1 MTSCTAFRRG
11 RQREHPC
18 FRQFPICPI
27 TIPHSNARAGIWGRV
42 LPSPGARQYSPRR
55 RRCTMYLHI
64 RRGVGPLT
72 GPGDAARGQELGIDR
87 PHLGDGLLEGPP
99 RGHQPLD
106 LAHPLGGNPLHALL
120 PPHHVGEGPHRM
132 PFPGGTVTCGL
143 PTPPVR
149 QGQGSRKRILGNP
162 QPPEQCVLPLP
173 EPGRLGTSRSDL
185 HGSDCINTH
194 RFPTVKPPPAT
205 AKIGTTS
212 SEAAQCSRREFSRRL
227 L

>member
-1 MTSCTAFRRG
+1 MPGRESGDASSRRLEPDSTPRDEDGAPCTSTSGAA
-11 RQREHPC
+11 
-18 FRQFPICPI
+18 
-27 TIPHSNARAGIWGRV
+27 SA
-42 LPSPGARQYSPRR
+42 PSPALVTP
-55 RRCTMYLHI
+55 
-64 RRGVGPLT
+64 PE
-72 GPGDAARGQELGIDR
+72 DQELG
-87 PHLGDGLLEGPP
+87 
-99 RGHQPLD
+99 
-106 LAHPLGGNPLHALL
+106 HPLGGNPLHALL

-194 RFPTVKPPPAT
+194 RFPTFKPPPAT